1 MLDRPAIPKI
11 SETHVLVLHLN
22 DLPLTFEIVQAEPE
36 APIPRIEAPIGSPL
50 KNVVVHAGR
59 PDPISLPDNEY
70 PEWMWQLVR
79 PESFPNLPEVSARKQ
94 LRKETKLKIKANNTL
109 NN

>member
-1 MLDRPAIPKI
+1 M
-11 SETHVLVLHLN
+11 
-22 DLPLTFEIVQAEPE
+22 
-36 APIPRIEAPIGSPL
+36 
-50 KNVVVHAGR
+50 KNIAVHAGR

-79 PESFPNLPEVSARKQ
+79 PESFPEQAQVNARKQ

-109 NN
+109 DN